1 MVAKVV
7 HPAHPAHPAR
17 TYAVT
22 MPSKAPTPVRAS
34 TQALAMLEHV
44 LLPLARRNGIRVCVK
59 FDSELESPAIRTYN
73 SALYLRRG
81 SGARFLRGECGP
93 LAVLHP
99 VGVRGRKKPML
110 FLSASAVMDLG
121 MPDRSQQTLAEF
133 TWLFQGLAPVPTVA
147 G

>member
-1 MVAKVV
+1 MVAQVV
-7 HPAHPAHPAR
+7 HPAR
-17 TYAVT
+17 TFAV
-22 MPSKAPTPVRAS
+22 MAPSKALTPVTPS
-34 TQALAMLEHV
+34 TQALAVLEHV
-44 LLPLARRNGIRVCVK
+44 LLPLARRNGVRVCVK

-121 MPDRSQQTLAEF
+121 TLDRSQQTLAEF
-133 TWLFQGLAPVPTVA
+133 TWLIQGLAPTVV

>member
-1 MVAKVV
+1 MVAKV
-7 HPAHPAHPAR
+7 AHPAHPAR
-17 TYAVT
+17 TFAVT
-22 MPSKAPTPVRAS
+22 IPSKAS
-34 TQALAMLEHV
+34 TAVPPSAQALVVLEHV

-81 SGARFLRGECGP
+81 SGTRFLRGEVGP

-99 VGVRGRKKPML
+99 AGVRGRKKPML

-121 MPDRSQQTLAEF
+121 NADRRQQTLAEF
-133 TWLFQGLAPVPTVA
+133 TWLVQGLAPTAA